1 MSLRSIKDFRISK
14 GFDPDIF
21 SGYEDGHLWNSI
33 AHAHIKYDES
43 IGKMEFLDYYKGREI
58 YNNKLSLDEFKE
70 KLNQIN
76 VFSEISLHMI

>member
-1 MSLRSIKDFRISK
+1 
-14 GFDPDIF
+14 
-21 SGYEDGHLWNSI
+21 
-33 AHAHIKYDES
+33 
-43 IGKMEFLDYYKGREI
+43 MEFLDYYKGREI